1 VTTRRKFLRVAVR
14 AAAVAAATAA
24 GAAAQWPRA
33 AFAQAAKKKAKPAP
47 GTILVNDVHSQ
58 LNSTR
63 VFRIATPT
71 SLESLRPLLASA
83 RRERRPVCIA
93 GGRHAMGGQQFCAD
107 ALMLDTRKMNRV
119 LAFDGER
126 GLLEV
131 EAGIQWPEIL
141 AFLQTSQVA
150 INPATDKEA
159 PPGRAWAF
167 AQKQTG
173 ADRLTIGGSLSAN
186 IHGRGLAM
194 RPFIS
199 DIESFKLVNGRGNL
213 INCSRDEN
221 ADLFRLAIGG
231 YGLFGFIYSAR
242 LRLVPRRKLERVV
255 EVREVAGL
263 AEAFAERIKDG
274 FTYGDFQYAIDE
286 KSDDFLKRGVF
297 SCYRPVEDE
306 RPMPSL
312 QRELG
317 EGEWTEL
324 LFLAHTNK
332 SEAFRRYARYYVS
345 TNGQVYWSDEA
356 QMSFYPEDYHR
367 SIDRMTDAPNRAS
380 EAITEIYC
388 ERDALEQFMTEVRD
402 YARRDSVNI
411 IYGTVRLIEQDTES
425 FLAWAKKPYAC
436 VIFNLHIEHNTSGM
450 IRGGDALRRLIDMG
464 LRHGGSYYPTY
475 HRYALQRQVEACFP
489 QMEDF
494 LKLKRKY
501 DPEELFQSEW
511 YRHYKRMFFPE
522 K

>member
-1 VTTRRKFLRVAVR
+1 MP
-14 AAAVAAATAA
+14 
-24 GAAAQWPRA
+24 WPRA
-33 AFAQAAKKKAKPAP
+33 AWSQAAKKAKPPP
-47 GTILVNDVHSQ
+47 GILVNDLHSQ

-63 VFRIATPT
+63 VYRIAAPT
-71 SLESLRPLLASA
+71 SLDAVRPLLSSA
-83 RRERRPVCIA
+83 RKEKRPVCIA

-107 ALMLDTRKMNRV
+107 ALMLDTRKLNRV

-131 EAGIQWPEIL
+131 ESGIQWPEIL

-150 INPATDKEA
+150 MNPADKA
-159 PPGRAWAF
+159 GPGAQAWAF

-186 IHGRGLAM
+186 MHGRGLTM
-194 RPFIS
+194 PPFVH
-199 DIESFKLVNGRGNL
+199 DIESFKLINGRGNVV
-213 INCSRDEN
+213 NCSRAEN

-231 YGLFGFIYSAR
+231 YGLFGFVYSVTV
-242 LRLVPRRKLERVV
+242 RLVPRRKLERVV

-263 AEAFAERIKDG
+263 ADAFAERIKDG

-332 SEAFRRYARYYVS
+332 SEAFKRYAAHYMS
-345 TNGQVYWSDEA
+345 TNGQLYWSDEV
-356 QMSFYPEDYHR
+356 QMSIYPDEYHR
-367 SIDRMTDAPNRAS
+367 AIDRMTDAPNRAS
-380 EAITEIYC
+380 EMICEIYC
-388 ERDALEQFMTEVRD
+388 EREALEKFMGEVRD
-402 YARRDSVNI
+402 YARRENVNI

-425 FLAWAKKPYAC
+425 FLAWARKPYAC
-436 VIFNLHIEHNTSGM
+436 VIFNLHIEHTTGGM
-450 IRGGDALRRLIDMG
+450 IRGGDALRRLIDIG

-475 HRYALQRQVEACFP
+475 HRYALRRQVDACYP
-489 QMEDF
+489 QMEQF

-501 DPEELFQSEW
+501 DPDELFQSEW
-511 YRHYKRMFFPE
+511 YRHYKRMFFPA

>member
-1 VTTRRKFLRVAVR
+1 VISRRSFVR
-14 AAAVAAATAA
+14 LAALAAA
-24 GAAAQWPRA
+24 WP
-33 AFAQAAKKKAKPAP
+33 QAAWSQGAKKAAKPAP

-71 SLESLRPLLASA
+71 SVDAVRGLLSA
-83 RRERRPVCIA
+83 ARKERRPVCVS

-107 ALMLDTRKMNRV
+107 AVMLDIRKLNRV
-119 LAFDGER
+119 LSFDGER

-131 EAGIQWPEIL
+131 ESGIQWPEIL
-141 AFLQTSQVA
+141 AFLQTQLVA
-150 INPATDKEA
+150 MNTTDKPDVA
-159 PPGRAWAF
+159 GKAWAF

-173 ADRLTIGGSLSAN
+173 VDKVTIGGSLSAN

-194 RPFIS
+194 APFIN
-199 DIESFKLVNGRGNL
+199 DVESFRLVTSRGNL
-213 INCSRDEN
+213 LNCSREEN
-221 ADLFRLAIGG
+221 PDLFRLAIGG
-231 YGLFGFIYSAR
+231 YGLFGFIYSAT

-255 EVREVAGL
+255 EVREIAGL
-263 AEAFAERIKDG
+263 AEAFAARIGDG

-297 SCYRPVEDE
+297 SCYRPVDDA

-312 QRELG
+312 QHELS

-332 SEAFRRYARYYVS
+332 SEAFKRYAAYYMS
-345 TNGQVYWSDEA
+345 TNGQLYWSDES
-356 QMSFYPEDYHR
+356 QMSYYPEDYHR
-367 SIDRMTDAPNRAS
+367 AIDKMTDAQNKAT
-380 EAITEIYC
+380 EAICEIYV
-388 ERDALEQFMTEVRD
+388 EREQLERFMSEVRE
-402 YARRDSVNI
+402 YARMNAWNFV
-411 IYGTVRLIEQDTES
+411 YGTVRLIEQDRES
-425 FLAWAKKPYAC
+425 FLAWARKPYAC
-436 VIFNLHIEHNTSGM
+436 VIFNLHIEHTTGGV
-450 IRGGDALRRLIDMG
+450 IRGADALRRLIDLG

-475 HRYALQRQVEACFP
+475 HRYALRRQVDACYP
-489 QMEDF
+489 QMPEF

-501 DPEELFQSEW
+501 DPDELFQSEW
-511 YRHYKRMFFPE
+511 YRHYKRMYFGD

>member
-1 VTTRRKFLRVAVR
+1 VITRRSFVR
-14 AAAVAAATAA
+14 LAALAAA
-24 GAAAQWPRA
+24 WP
-33 AFAQAAKKKAKPAP
+33 QAAWSQAARKAAKPAP

-71 SLESLRPLLASA
+71 SVDAVSGLLASA

-107 ALMLDTRKMNRV
+107 AVMLDIRKMNRV

-141 AFLQTSQVA
+141 AYLQTQSGA
-150 INPATDKEA
+150 TSTTDKPDA
-159 PPGRAWAF
+159 TGKAWAF

-173 ADRLTIGGSLSAN
+173 VDRVTIGGSLSAN

-194 RPFIS
+194 PPFVN
-199 DIESFKLVNGRGNL
+199 DVESFRLITGRGQL
-213 INCSRDEN
+213 LNCSREEN
-221 ADLFRLAIGG
+221 SELFRLAIGG
-231 YGLFGFIYSAR
+231 YGLFGFIYSAT
-242 LRLVPRRKLERVV
+242 LRLVPRRKVERVV
-255 EVREVAGL
+255 EVREVGGL
-263 AEAFAERIKDG
+263 AEAFAARVGEG
-274 FTYGDFQYAIDE
+274 FTYGDFQYAIDD

-297 SCYRPVEDE
+297 SCYRPVDDA

-312 QRELG
+312 QHELS

-332 SEAFRRYARYYVS
+332 SEAFKRYASYYMS
-345 TNGQVYWSDEA
+345 TNGQLYWSDEG
-356 QMSFYPEDYHR
+356 QMSSYPEDYHR
-367 SIDRMTDAPNRAS
+367 AIDRMTDAPNKAT
-380 EAITEIYC
+380 EAICEIYV
-388 ERDALEQFMTEVRD
+388 EREALERFMNEVRE
-402 YARRDSVNI
+402 YARINAWNI
-411 IYGTVRLIEQDTES
+411 IYGTVRLIEQDRES
-425 FLAWAKKPYAC
+425 FLAWARKPYAC
-436 VIFNLHIEHNTSGM
+436 VVFNLHIEHSTGGV
-450 IRGGDALRRLIDMG
+450 IRGADALRRLIDLG

-475 HRYALQRQVEACFP
+475 HRYALRRQVDACYP
-489 QMEDF
+489 QMPEF

-501 DPEELFQSEW
+501 DHEELFQSEW
-511 YRHYKRMFFPE
+511 YRHYKRMYLGD

>member
-1 VTTRRKFLRVAVR
+1 VISRRKFLRA
-14 AAAVAAATAA
+14 AAATAA
-24 GAAAQWPRA
+24 TASAAAPWPLA
-33 AFAQAAKKKAKPAP
+33 SWAQAKKATKPAP
-47 GTILVNDVHSQ
+47 GTILVNDLHSQ

-63 VFRIATPT
+63 VYRIAAPT
-71 SLESLRPLLASA
+71 SLDAVRPLLSSA
-83 RRERRPVCIA
+83 RREKRPVCIA

-107 ALMLDTRKMNRV
+107 ALMLDTRKLNRV

-131 EAGIQWPEIL
+131 ESGIQWPEVL

-150 INPATDKEA
+150 MNPADKA
-159 PPGRAWAF
+159 GPGGQAWAF

-186 IHGRGLAM
+186 MHGRGLTM
-194 RPFIS
+194 PPFVH
-199 DIESFKLVNGRGNL
+199 DIESFKLINGRGNVV
-213 INCSRDEN
+213 NCSRAEN

-231 YGLFGFIYSAR
+231 YGLFGFVYSVTV
-242 LRLVPRRKLERVV
+242 RLVPRRKLERVV

-263 AEAFAERIKDG
+263 ADAFAERIKDG

-332 SEAFRRYARYYVS
+332 SEAFRRYATYYTS
-345 TNGQVYWSDEA
+345 TNGQLYWSDEV
-356 QMSFYPEDYHR
+356 QMSIYPDEYHR

-380 EAITEIYC
+380 EMICEIYC
-388 ERDALEQFMTEVRD
+388 EREALEKFMGEVRD
-402 YARRDSVNI
+402 YARREGVNI

-425 FLAWAKKPYAC
+425 FLAWARKPYAC
-436 VIFNLHIEHNTSGM
+436 VIFNLHIEHTTGGM
-450 IRGGDALRRLIDMG
+450 IRGGDALRRLIDIG

-475 HRYALQRQVEACFP
+475 HRYALRRQVDACYP
-489 QMEDF
+489 QMQEF

>member
-1 VTTRRKFLRVAVR
+1 MISRRKFLQRLAT
-14 AAAVAAATAA
+14 AATAA
-24 GAAAQWPRA
+24 AAAAQWPRA
-33 AFAQAAKKKAKPAP
+33 SWAQAKKAAKLEP
-47 GTILVNDVHSQ
+47 GTILVNDLHSQ

-63 VFRIATPT
+63 VFRIAAPT
-71 SLESLRPLLASA
+71 SLDAVRPLLASA
-83 RRERRPVCIA
+83 RKEKRPVCIA

-107 ALMLDTRKMNRV
+107 AVMLDTRKLNRV

-150 INPATDKEA
+150 MNPADKA
-159 PPGRAWAF
+159 GPGGQAWAF

-194 RPFIS
+194 PPFIH
-199 DIESFKLVNGRGNL
+199 DIESFKLINARGNL
-213 INCSRDEN
+213 VNCSRADN

-231 YGLFGFIYSAR
+231 YGLFGFIYSAT

-255 EVREVAGL
+255 EVRDIAGL
-263 AEAFAERIKDG
+263 AGAFAERIQNG

-297 SCYRPVEDE
+297 SCYRPVEDD
-306 RPMPSL
+306 RPMTPL
-312 QRELG
+312 QHELG

-324 LFLAHTNK
+324 LFLAHANK
-332 SEAFRRYARYYVS
+332 SEAFRRYAAHYVS
-345 TNGQVYWSDEA
+345 TNGQLYWSDEH
-356 QMSFYPEDYHR
+356 QMSFYPDGYHR
-367 SIDRMTDAPNRAS
+367 SIDRMSDAQNRAS
-380 EAITEIYC
+380 EAICEIYC
-388 ERDALEQFMTEVRD
+388 EREALERFMGEVRD
-402 YARRDSVNI
+402 HARRESVNI
-411 IYGTVRLIEQDTES
+411 IYGTIRLIEQDTEI
-425 FLAWAKKPYAC
+425 FLAWARKPYAC
-436 VIFNLHIEHNTSGM
+436 VIFNLHIEHTTRGM
-450 IRGGDALRRLIDMG
+450 IRGGDALRRLIDIG

-475 HRYALQRQVEACFP
+475 HRYALRRQVDACFP
-489 QMEDF
+489 QMEQF

-511 YRHYKRMFFPE
+511 YLHYKRMYLPE